1 MGTFSKSILRV
12 AKGAMDAFGT
22 FPSAIASALAFS
34 IITAIR
40 IYLDWPQQE
49 EYNFLFNCLHWA
61 FGFGAVFGIAAVTY
75 VRSRKN
81 SKKDFALANL
91 VTGAIIVVIFLLLYF
106 FGGREPLPDD
116 YFRYMRL
123 TDISIAR
130 MTAISFVVAV
140 AFVIFAGLPR
150 KNPNMTRSIFMTQK
164 AFITAA
170 IYGGVM
176 MGGTSAVA
184 GAIQALLYNE
194 MSYKVYQY
202 LGTIVGFLTFTI
214 FAGYFPDFTKAE
226 EDEKRKSAQT
236 QSRFMEVLF
245 SYIMVPIALALT
257 VVLLLWTVRTVM
269 EGIGSSFVRLSS
281 IATGYAVGGIWL
293 HIMVAE
299 HENGLA
305 KFYRRVYP
313 IAALLILGF
322 EAWALV
328 VQLGKFGMKTTEY
341 FFLITW
347 LVAVISVLLII
358 LQKERAYIKISM
370 LTALASLIA
379 VLPLAGYHS
388 LPARLQSQRLEKL
401 LLSANMLQA
410 GAIVPGSE
418 SLDKE
423 LREQITDSVSFL
435 AYQYDADLPDWFDR
449 NYANYKD
456 FKDTF
461 GFEQVWPQ
469 YGDYIPPSN
478 YVATFLNLEP
488 SAIDI
493 SDYDWAF
500 NLLDFSK
507 NGEGVAELKG
517 VNGSYV
523 VEWILEEYNGSIPRL
538 RISLND
544 QTILDESMKG
554 YVDRISEKYPPA
566 AYQPRTVGLGDMSER
581 FVNDKIEILVVFNST
596 EISLDTKNDRITYWL
611 SLNSMYLKEK

>member
-1 MGTFSKSILRV
+1 MGTFAKSIKKV

-22 FPSAIASALAFS
+22 FPAAIASAFAFS

-40 IYLDWPQQE
+40 IHLDWPQQE

-61 FGFGAVFGIAAVTY
+61 SGFGAAFGIAAVTY
-75 VRSRKN
+75 VRTRKN
-81 SKKDFALANL
+81 SKKDFALSNL
-91 VTGAIIVVIFLLLYF
+91 VTAAVIVVIFLLLYF

-130 MTAISFVVAV
+130 MTAISFAVAV

-164 AFITAA
+164 AFVTAA

-184 GAIQALLYNE
+184 GAIQALLYND

-214 FAGYFPDFTKAE
+214 FAGYFPDFSKAD

-281 IATGYAVGGIWL
+281 IATSYAVGGIWL
-293 HIMVAE
+293 HVMVAE

-305 KFYRRVYP
+305 KFYRKVYP

-347 LVAVISVLLII
+347 VVAVVSVLLII

-370 LTALASLIA
+370 LAALAALMA
-379 VLPLAGYHS
+379 VLPFAGYHT

-410 GAIVPGSE
+410 GAIVPGNE

-423 LREQITDSVSFL
+423 VREQITDSVSFL

-449 NYANYKD
+449 DLANYRD

-469 YGDYIPPSN
+469 YDDYIPPSE
-478 YVATFLNLEP
+478 YVSTFLTLEP
-488 SAIDI
+488 VAIDV
-493 SDYDWAF
+493 STYDWAF

-507 NGEGVAELKG
+507 KGEGAAELSG
-517 VNGSYV
+517 RNGAYV
-523 VEWILEEYNGSIPRL
+523 VEWILEESNSTVPRL
-538 RISLND
+538 RISLD
-544 QTILDESMKG
+544 DEIILDEVMQR

-566 AYQPRTVGLGDMSER
+566 AYQPRTVGLEDMSER
-581 FVNDKIEILVVFNST
+581 FENDKIEVLVVLNT
-596 EISLDTKNDRITYWL
+596 AEISLDTKNDRITYWL

>member
-269 EGIGSSFVRLSS
+269 EGIGSSFLRLSS

-347 LVAVISVLLII
+347 VVAVISVLLII

-435 AYQYDADLPDWFDR
+435 AYQYDADLPGWFDR

-566 AYQPRTVGLGDMSER
+566 AYQPRTVGLRDMSER

>member
-1 MGTFSKSILRV
+1 MGTFSKSIIKV

-22 FPSAIASALAFS
+22 FPAAIASALAFS
-34 IITAIR
+34 IVTAMR
-40 IYLDWPQQE
+40 IHLDWPQQE
-49 EYNFLFNCLHWA
+49 EFNFLFNCLHWA
-61 FGFGAVFGIAAVTY
+61 FGFGALFGIASVTY
-75 VRSRKN
+75 VRTRKN
-81 SKKDFALANL
+81 NTKDFTIANL
-91 VTGAIIVVIFLLLYF
+91 FTAAVITVIFLLLYF

-116 YFRYMRL
+116 YFRFMRL

-130 MTAISFVVAV
+130 MTALSFAVAV

-184 GAIQALLYNE
+184 GAIQALLYND

-214 FAGYFPDFTKAE
+214 FAGYFPDFSKAE
-226 EDEKRKSAQT
+226 EDEKRKSAQS

-281 IATGYAVGGIWL
+281 IATSYAVGGIWL

-299 HENGLA
+299 HNNGLA

-313 IAALLILGF
+313 VAALLILGF
-322 EAWALV
+322 EAWALI
-328 VQLGKFGMKTTEY
+328 VQLGRFGMKTTEY

-347 LVAVISVLLII
+347 VVAVVSVLLII
-358 LQKERAYIKISM
+358 LQKERAYIKISI
-370 LTALASLIA
+370 LTALAALIA
-379 VLPLAGYHS
+379 VLPLAGYHT

-401 LLSANMLQA
+401 LISANMLQA

-435 AYQYDADLPDWFDR
+435 AYQYDAELPDWF
-449 NYANYKD
+449 
-456 FKDTF
+456 
-461 GFEQVWPQ
+461 EQR
-469 YGDYIPPSN
+469 
-478 YVATFLNLEP
+478 
-488 SAIDI
+488 
-493 SDYDWAF
+493 
-500 NLLDFSK
+500 FSQ
-507 NGEGVAELKG
+507 L
-517 VNGSYV
+517 
-523 VEWILEEYNGSIPRL
+523 
-538 RISLND
+538 
-544 QTILDESMKG
+544 Q
-554 YVDRISEKYPPA
+554 
-566 AYQPRTVGLGDMSER
+566 GL
-581 FVNDKIEILVVFNST
+581 
-596 EISLDTKNDRITYWL
+596 
-611 SLNSMYLKEK
+611 

>member
-1 MGTFSKSILRV
+1 MGTFSKSIIKV

-22 FPSAIASALAFS
+22 FPAAIASALAFS
-34 IITAIR
+34 IVTAIR
-40 IYLDWPQQE
+40 IHLDWPQQE
-49 EYNFLFNCLHWA
+49 EFNFLFNCLHWA
-61 FGFGAVFGIAAVTY
+61 FGFGALFGIAAVTY
-75 VRSRKN
+75 VRTRKN
-81 SKKDFALANL
+81 SVKDFTLANL
-91 VTGAIIVVIFLLLYF
+91 FTAAVITVIFLLLYF

-116 YFRYMRL
+116 YFRFMRL
-123 TDISIAR
+123 ADISIGR
-130 MTAISFVVAV
+130 MTALSFAVAV

-184 GAIQALLYNE
+184 GTIQALLYNE

-214 FAGYFPDFTKAE
+214 FAGYFPDFSKAE
-226 EDEKRKSAQT
+226 EDEKRKSAQS

-245 SYIMVPIALALT
+245 SYIMVPIALSLT

-281 IATGYAVGGIWL
+281 IATSYAVGGIWL
-293 HIMVAE
+293 HIMVEE
-299 HENGLA
+299 HNNGLA

-313 IAALLILGF
+313 VAALLILGF

-328 VQLGKFGMKTTEY
+328 VQLGRFGMKTTEY

-347 LVAVISVLLII
+347 VVAVVSVLLII
-358 LQKERAYIKISM
+358 LQKERAYIKISI
-370 LTALASLIA
+370 LTALAALIA
-379 VLPLAGYHS
+379 VLPLAGYHT

-401 LLSANMLQA
+401 LISANMLQA

-435 AYQYDADLPDWFDR
+435 AYQYDAELPDWFDR
-449 NYANYKD
+449 DLANYRD

-461 GFEQVWPQ
+461 GFEQAWPQ
-469 YGDYIPPSN
+469 YDEYIPPSE
-478 YVATFLNLEP
+478 YVSTFLTLEP
-488 SAIDI
+488 VAIDV
-493 SDYDWAF
+493 SGYDWAF

-507 NGEGVAELKG
+507 KGEGAAELSG
-517 VNGSYV
+517 RNGTYL
-523 VEWILEEYNGSIPRL
+523 VEWILDETNSTAPRL
-538 RISLND
+538 RISLD
-544 QTILDESMKG
+544 DKIILDEVMQS

-566 AYQPRTVGLGDMSER
+566 AYQPRTVGLEDMSER
-581 FVNDKIEILVVFNST
+581 FDSENIEVLVVFNTS
-596 EISLDTKNDRITYWL
+596 EINLDAKNDRITYWL
-611 SLNSMYLKEK
+611 SLNSIYLKEK

>member
-61 FGFGAVFGIAAVTY
+61 FGFGAVFGIAVVTY

>member
-1 MGTFSKSILRV
+1 MGTFSKSIIKV

-22 FPSAIASALAFS
+22 FPAAIASALAFS
-34 IITAIR
+34 IVTAIR
-40 IYLDWPQQE
+40 IHLDWPQQE
-49 EYNFLFNCLHWA
+49 EFNFLFNCLHWA
-61 FGFGAVFGIAAVTY
+61 FGFGALFGIASITY
-75 VRSRKN
+75 VRTRKN
-81 SKKDFALANL
+81 NTKDFTIANL
-91 VTGAIIVVIFLLLYF
+91 FTAAVITVIFLLLYF
-106 FGGREPLPDD
+106 FGGKEPLPDD
-116 YFRYMRL
+116 YFRFMRL

-130 MTAISFVVAV
+130 MTALSFVVVV

-184 GAIQALLYNE
+184 GAIQALLYND

-214 FAGYFPDFTKAE
+214 FAGYFPDFSNAE

-257 VVLLLWTVRTVM
+257 VVLLLWTVRTVI

-281 IATGYAVGGIWL
+281 IATSYAVGGIWL

-299 HENGLA
+299 HENGLS

-328 VQLGKFGMKTTEY
+328 VQLGKYGMKTTEY

-347 LVAVISVLLII
+347 LVAVVSVLLIV
-358 LQKERAYIKISM
+358 LQKERAYIKISI
-370 LTALASLIA
+370 LTALAALIA
-379 VLPLAGYHS
+379 VLPLAGYHT

-401 LLSANMLQA
+401 LISANMLQA
-410 GAIVPGSE
+410 GAIVPGNE

-435 AYQYDADLPDWFDR
+435 AYQYDAELPDWFDR
-449 NYANYKD
+449 DLANYRD

-461 GFEQVWPQ
+461 GFEQAWPQ
-469 YGDYIPPSN
+469 YDEYIPPSE
-478 YVATFLNLEP
+478 YVSTFLTLEP
-488 SAIDI
+488 VAIDV
-493 SDYDWAF
+493 SGYDWAF
-500 NLLDFSK
+500 NLLDFSEK
-507 NGEGVAELKG
+507 GEGAAELSG
-517 VNGSYV
+517 RNGAYL
-523 VEWILEEYNGSIPRL
+523 VEWILDETNSSVPRL
-538 RISLND
+538 RISLD
-544 QTILDESMKG
+544 DTIILDEVMQS

-566 AYQPRTVGLGDMSER
+566 AYQPRTVGLEDMSER
-581 FVNDKIEILVVFNST
+581 FDSDKIEVLVVFNT
-596 EISLDTKNDRITYWL
+596 AEINLDAKNDRITYWL
-611 SLNSMYLKEK
+611 SLNSIYLKEK

>member
-130 MTAISFVVAV
+130 MTALSFVVAV

-269 EGIGSSFVRLSS
+269 EGIGSSFLRLSS

-347 LVAVISVLLII
+347 VVAVISVLLII

-435 AYQYDADLPDWFDR
+435 AYQYDADLPGWFDR

-566 AYQPRTVGLGDMSER
+566 AYQPRTVGLRDMSER

>member
-1 MGTFSKSILRV
+1 MGTFSKSIIKV

-22 FPSAIASALAFS
+22 FPAAIASALAFS
-34 IITAIR
+34 IVTAIR
-40 IYLDWPQQE
+40 IHLDWPQQE
-49 EYNFLFNCLHWA
+49 EFNFLFNCLHWA
-61 FGFGAVFGIAAVTY
+61 FGFGALFGIAAVTY
-75 VRSRKN
+75 VRTRKN
-81 SKKDFALANL
+81 SVKDFTLANL
-91 VTGAIIVVIFLLLYF
+91 FTAAVITVIFLLLYF

-116 YFRYMRL
+116 YFRFMRL
-123 TDISIAR
+123 ADISIAR
-130 MTAISFVVAV
+130 MTALSFAVAV

-184 GAIQALLYNE
+184 GAIQALLYND

-214 FAGYFPDFTKAE
+214 FAGYFPDFSKAE
-226 EDEKRKSAQT
+226 EDEKRKSAQS

-281 IATGYAVGGIWL
+281 IATSYAVGGIWL

-299 HENGLA
+299 HNNGLA

-313 IAALLILGF
+313 VAALLILGF
-322 EAWALV
+322 EAWALI
-328 VQLGKFGMKTTEY
+328 VQLGRFGMKTTEY

-347 LVAVISVLLII
+347 VVAVVSVLLII
-358 LQKERAYIKISM
+358 LQKERAYIKISI
-370 LTALASLIA
+370 LTALAALIA
-379 VLPLAGYHS
+379 VLPLAGYHT

-401 LLSANMLQA
+401 LISANMLQA

-435 AYQYDADLPDWFDR
+435 AYQYDAELPDWFDR
-449 NYANYKD
+449 DLANYRD

-461 GFEQVWPQ
+461 GFEQAWPQ
-469 YGDYIPPSN
+469 YDEYIPPSE
-478 YVATFLNLEP
+478 YVSTFLTLEP
-488 SAIDI
+488 VAIDV
-493 SDYDWAF
+493 SGYDWAF

-507 NGEGVAELKG
+507 KGEGAAELSG
-517 VNGSYV
+517 RNGTYL
-523 VEWILEEYNGSIPRL
+523 VEWILDETNSTAPRL
-538 RISLND
+538 RISLD
-544 QTILDESMKG
+544 DKIILDEVMQS

-566 AYQPRTVGLGDMSER
+566 AYQPRTVGLEDMSER
-581 FVNDKIEILVVFNST
+581 FDSENIEVLVVFNTS
-596 EISLDTKNDRITYWL
+596 EINLDAKNDRITYWL
-611 SLNSMYLKEK
+611 SLNSIYLKEK

>member
-347 LVAVISVLLII
+347 VVAVISVLLII

-435 AYQYDADLPDWFDR
+435 AYQYDADLPGWFDR

-566 AYQPRTVGLGDMSER
+566 AYQPRTVGLRDMSER